1 MDKDDDN
8 LPDVGP
14 LDIVVR
20 SKADLDGSEP
30 GAISG
35 LTGLGVD
42 GLIRR
47 VSAILSGRIGG
58 IGIATRERHR
68 IAMIRAMDD
77 LSRVLDM
84 IEQRNEMAELAAEN
98 LWFAIRAVDS
108 RVGRVDVEDIL
119 DEIFMSFCI
128 GK

>member
-1 MDKDDDN
+1 
-8 LPDVGP
+8 
-14 LDIVVR
+14 
-20 SKADLDGSEP
+20 LDGSEP

-42 GLIRR
+42 GVIGR
-47 VSAILSGRIGG
+47 VSAILSERIGR

-77 LSRVLDM
+77 LIHVLDM
-84 IEQRNEMAELAAEN
+84 IEQRDEMAELAAEN
-98 LWFAIRAVDS
+98 LWSAIRAVDS
-108 RVGRVDVEDIL
+108 LVGRVDVEDIL